1 MYLNKKSLQSKC
13 RACGTINN
21 LDSNHRSGKQ
31 LMKQLPKN
39 MSEIDGNAAGQ
50 AGETKTK
57 KKKEEEDEE
66 DKDDEE
72 SKKKAKAEDELIE
85 EGINLESEE
94 VGKFNNNNKNPNKL

>member
-39 MSEIDGNAAGQ
+39 MSEIDGNAAG
-50 AGETKTK
+50 
-57 KKKEEEDEE
+57 
-66 DKDDEE
+66 
-72 SKKKAKAEDELIE
+72 
-85 EGINLESEE
+85 
-94 VGKFNNNNKNPNKL
+94 